1 MINGDESP
9 GYQPHLHNPPRPT
22 YDVKMA
28 SLLEVMEA
36 NYMYNLPL
44 EEYAK
49 ISNRSLA
56 TFKRQ
61 FKSLLYTTPGKW
73 LIARRLDYAQLM
85 LDTTRKNINEITFES
100 GFENCSHFCRVF
112 KERFGTSP
120 LNYRKSRTAAH

>member
-9 GYQPHLHNPPRPT
+9 AYLPPVPHPPRAGE
-22 YDVKMA
+22 DKMA

-49 ISNRSLA
+49 IANRSLA

-61 FKSLLYTTPGKW
+61 FKSLFYTTPGKW
-73 LIARRLDYAQLM
+73 LIARRLDYAQWM
-85 LDTTRKNINEITFES
+85 LYTTRKNISEITFES
-100 GFENCSHFCRVF
+100 GFENSSHFCRAF
-112 KERFGTSP
+112 KQRFGQSP
-120 LNYRKSRTAAH
+120 LNYRKARNRAH